1 MEDLEQYGREAVALR
16 RKIHRRPE
24 EGWTEFETEW
34 LVVNKLRELG
44 WTLRTGTQAV
54 KPEAVM
60 GRSEEIVAKAE
71 ERAREHGV
79 PQAFLD
85 EIEGYTGVIAEFD
98 TGRPGP
104 FTGFR
109 FDMDCVM
116 VDESKDASHL
126 PAAEGFGSEIPGS
139 MHACGHDGH
148 TASGL
153 ALAHWIVDNKDKLCG
168 RFRLIFQPAEEGT
181 RGGYPMA
188 QAGAVDGLDWFYGA
202 HVGVYCGPG
211 ELGVCT
217 GGFLA
222 TTKIDIRFTGIP
234 SHAGSDPEKGRS
246 ALTAA
251 ASAAL
256 MMQGIPRHG
265 EGTTRI
271 AVGKLIA
278 GEGRNVTPVHAL
290 LQVETRGSTHEIN
303 QFMAENVRRI
313 AEGCADAVGVKVEVS
328 KAGEATTLKT
338 TEEGCRMLNAV
349 CNEVVPGH
357 VKTFDSC
364 NGSEDCTWL
373 CRRAVEQGAQT
384 GFFLFGCR
392 HHGHHRSDFEIQD
405 TESLP
410 LALKVFTGLCNRI
423 NGR

>member
-1 MEDLEQYGREAVALR
+1 MEDLEQYEREAVELR
-16 RKIHRRPE
+16 RRIHRRPE

-34 LVVNKLRELG
+34 LVVNRLRELM
-44 WTLRTGTQAV
+44 WTIRTGTRVV

-60 GRSEEIVAKAE
+60 GRSRELVEKAM

-79 PQAFLD
+79 SQAFLD
-85 EIEGYTGVIAEFD
+85 EIEGYTGVVAEFD

-109 FDMDCVM
+109 FDMDCVL
-116 VDESKDASHL
+116 VDESREACHQ
-126 PAAEGFGSEIPGS
+126 PAAEGFASEIPGA
-139 MHACGHDGH
+139 MHACGHDAH
-148 TASGL
+148 TATGI
-153 ALAHWIVDNKDKLCG
+153 ALARWITDNKERLCG

-202 HVGVYCGPG
+202 HVGTYCGPG

-222 TTKIDIRFTGIP
+222 TTKIDIRFTGVP
-234 SHAGSDPEKGRS
+234 SHAGADPQKGRS

-265 EGTTRI
+265 EGETRI
-271 AVGKLIA
+271 AVGRLVA

-290 LQVETRGSTHEIN
+290 LQVETRGETHEIN
-303 QFMAENVRRI
+303 QFMAENVVRI
-313 AEGCADAVGVKVEVS
+313 AEGCARAVGINVEVS

-338 TEEGCRMLNAV
+338 TAEGNRVLEEV
-349 CNEVVPGH
+349 CSNVASGR
-357 VKTFDSC
+357 VKVFDSC
-364 NGSEDCTWL
+364 SGSEDCTWL
-373 CRRAVEQGAQT
+373 CRRAAEQGAQT
-384 GFFLFGCR
+384 GFFLYGCSHR
-392 HHGHHRSDFEIQD
+392 GHHRADFDIQD
-405 TESLP
+405 AESLP
-410 LALKVFTGLCNRI
+410 LALKVFAGLCRRI